1 MINGYAGG
9 VIPAMV
15 FDYAAD
21 PTLAAFAIAIV
32 DLILRIVG
40 FIVIYPFIKG
50 LLTLVIFRPI
60 WSFGIKKAL
69 IRRQN
74 DKMYEQAI
82 DEGRKDYKPKKRYK
96 KNFFGRFFGGFI
108 GAFQGLLVAFVVL
121 LPLLIMTSFLS
132 IETSGTPIDHTDGD
146 TELAIGGLPDLGGLE
161 TMLDDY
167 LAQIDELNA
176 QGLGAIVRQITISG
190 KPLDRY
196 IFDRVFTTQ
205 VKEAA
210 DDVKEI
216 NWINELQGILTIS
229 RTLYE
234 GGYIGGEFGVEDI
247 DQDLMNDIDVIFN
260 YLETSDL
267 MAYMIPTATAF
278 GLDAFR
284 DQLPAN
290 ISDELADDAV
300 ATVQSIDWKTE
311 FTNVQEIINA
321 ILTFGSYQ
329 EFQAYMADPN
339 LLLDLT
345 PEQGVELANI
355 VRAMGNMQ
363 ILELIPVAVEYATT
377 MNELQS
383 QLAWIDEAER
393 QAYLE
398 EQLGFL
404 IDNPEFF
411 NGVDGEF
418 ARLALLIEGIYTD
431 EFGDVNLRQLI
442 STSDP
447 EAFLEAQNED
457 WIDNLLEKIVDLE
470 ILLNTIPVGVD
481 YALYTQVGDLVDETL
496 AADIEQALSEV
507 SWDEEILNIG
517 DIYKEAV
524 QLGIANVLG
533 DNPNYILFVD
543 NVMENNMDHVR
554 MIVEHIFEDSALVG
568 AALELA
574 SPILVERFVTN
585 PDVAEIVNQALISD
599 PVSGEVDFNVGQE
612 LNTILDI
619 VEKVYLFTSAEELTN
634 FGGLTTESKFEL
646 FSSFGTLTETQFDE
660 LKASFESL
668 QILDRVG
675 ESGLNYVKNSMGVEQ
690 LYVPAEVNL
699 GADIGS
705 ILGLGYYVAKYTYEH
720 KALYPSYEE
729 IDFAPLF
736 ADAEFRSYLIPSEDS
751 NHSELLLAN
760 LAYNAKFYSNDA
772 SISSYLKVPTTL
784 MDASPEDEVWED
796 ELSALLGAVFDLA
809 ASFEDSEVLTL
820 SYQDVI
826 AFKNAPKEA
835 SIELITQ
842 FADPLKADETFGSLD
857 SSVIL
862 RTSLKQAI
870 DSLGGSTGDALGG
883 YAILTPDIAIDGDML
898 KEGML
903 VELINGVA
911 ILLDDMN
918 DTWKY
923 ETIAELTGGL
933 GVDQI
938 IPAFNNLEDSSLLA
952 FTNITLIKGVISD
965 ALLSTDIKNFGIE
978 KLNGAQDFFVAPA
991 DFLDLDPLLLDLEG
1005 VKGDEIGKLLI
1016 SIKSLQLPNQE
1027 ALNSFGPQML
1037 NAMIGR
1043 NSDGTMDD
1051 LDRFFDSGIL
1061 YTFLDKAL
1069 QLDGINDFVNDMLST
1084 AFEGAAVT
1092 IDLSPHP
1099 AILGNAV
1106 DDEPIE
1112 EGRITKNEFRNMV
1125 ISAALLG
1132 PLGEIG
1138 IETFPQMI
1146 DPLATEDDFTTFLG
1160 SDYIYTVVGR
1170 LFENEG
1176 FGDYIGGFLAGA
1188 FGEGITLDMT
1198 TPSDAKG
1205 NAGVEEDIITKQE
1218 LRYIMVS
1225 FKLLGLDQGTEGIN
1239 EERILNLVG
1248 ANDVAG
1254 VDDFDRFIQ
1263 SKYIAD
1269 KLSIVLTSDAI
1280 LDILSAGRFLPV
1292 DFVLPPS
1299 SYTIID
1305 GRERLTNEEF
1315 GSIFGGIKVMG
1326 ITNFTGGGVGIE
1338 TLTSLT
1344 SAQVIE
1350 ILNSNY
1356 LYTYI
1361 DLMLKTETSFT
1372 VPPTALETTGEYTGM
1387 VKKSEITDIFVAIA
1401 TFNLG
1406 SGELPDPAEITVEQ
1420 IQNLLNDTDSAIVQ
1434 SLLSQ
1439 AIIDALGAENVPDDA
1454 LESANLLTNEELDA
1468 IVAALAVISGDPAT
1482 PVTEVAN
1489 AIDTLTVGQVNDID
1503 LTETGSATIKQLISD
1518 AILEQ
1523 INPSNV
1529 PEDAYDPI
1537 SSTNNVLLLSSI
1549 LADPLRRLSDTE
1561 LAEIIAALNILAGH
1575 DEEVLIT
1582 AISTDVKVGQ
1592 AVELKT
1598 NNSFVIKQLISDNIE
1613 SVLTGLVVIPDSAYV
1628 DVEKT
1633 RISNT
1638 EMNNMIDAMVV
1649 LANNDLN
1656 ALVTSIST
1664 NVTVGQTQGLK
1675 TNGSLIIRQLIS
1687 DKIVEILGAGAIPAS
1702 AYDTVE
1708 TTMFSQQEVEQMID
1722 ALYVLADEDP
1732 LLPVQSVSTD
1742 VNVGQV
1748 KDLRPNTS
1756 LIIRQLITDNIDD
1769 VLGAT
1774 VAIPSTAY
1782 DTEETTMFTQTEIG
1796 EMIDALEVLADGD
1809 LTLPVASISTNVTV
1823 GQTQGL
1829 KDNESLIINQLI
1841 SDKVVETLTA
1851 AGSTIPDEAYVDSVT
1866 KLILKDSE
1874 IDNMIDALV
1883 VLADGNLTLPVAS
1896 ISTDVTVGQTQG
1908 LKTNGSLIIRQLITD
1923 NVEDILLATVTF
1935 PAAAYD
1941 TTYPTMLTS
1950 AEVSEMIDALYELS
1964 DEDPTLPVASIST
1977 NVTVGQTQSLKEN
1990 ESLIINQLIS
2000 NKIVETLTAAGNTIP
2015 DSSYTDPVLKVIL
2028 KDTEIDSMIDALS
2041 VLADGDD
2048 DMLVTAIPTDVTIG
2062 QLKSLS
2068 VSESVIIQRLIRDS
2082 IVDAVNLTYFP
2093 DEAYVG
2099 DTPGDQLKAAEIS
2112 NMILALEVLAGS
2124 TVPGDRDTVKVT
2136 AVSTNPTVGQ
2146 TQDLKDNA
2154 SLIINQLISESIV
2167 SALSSQTIP
2176 DGAYIDSVT
2185 KETLKDTE
2193 IDSMI
2198 DALLILA
2205 DNDENV
2211 LVSAVPVDV
2220 TIGQLKGLSTS
2231 ASIIIQRL
2239 ITDSIVDAV
2248 NLTYFP
2254 DEAYVGDT
2262 PSDQLKTLEI
2272 SNMILALEV
2281 LAGSTVPGDRDTTK
2295 ISAVSTNVT
2304 IGQTQSLKTND
2315 SLIINQLI
2323 SESIVSTLTT
2333 AGSAIPDDAYV
2344 NAVTKESLTN
2354 DEIDYMIDALLILAD
2369 GNTALPVASISTSV
2383 DVGQTQDLKTNSS
2396 VIIRQLISD
2405 AIVDSVG
2412 LTATIPD
2419 DAYIDPV
2426 GKERLTDTEI
2436 NHMIDALLILA
2447 DGDLDLPVT
2456 NISTDI
2462 TIGQLDD
2469 LTASDSII
2477 MQKLIT
2483 DSIVDAVTV
2492 DKVPDDAYISDTP
2505 GNNLKPTEVAAMV
2518 DALRILADDP
2528 LDPLDVPD
2536 DKKVSSISTNV
2547 TVGQAKDLK
2556 VNGSVIIKQIISDS
2570 IVTMLTAPKIRE
2582 TAYIDPVEKDRL
2594 TNDEIGYMIDALDV
2608 LSGGNDALAV
2618 SAITVNEN
2626 SLSISSLQQFNE
2638 NSIILNRL
2646 ISNAIIDGLG
2656 AAEIPVES
2664 YEDSVAKTDLI
2675 RPEIDAIL
2683 EALDTLGIGTSGA
2696 GGIGMADLTFSDL
2709 DTVVAIGTTDLV
2721 KYPLGFSPIVAHILS
2736 DPMIAAVTDVRSGYE
2751 YGVPSTAYRN
2761 TYDLLHDEIE
2771 GLVAA
2776 LKLIGNVGTDPGQQ
2790 DPVETDLSEV
2800 IVDPDA
2806 FDGDMILDLV
2816 AIDGLIVYRLISKG
2830 INDTGI
2836 DTVPS
2841 HVSDSGARN
2850 YDATL
2855 LAVLPAPEIYD
2866 IKIDEMTHIAE
2877 SMNIMN
2883 ISSVANIQA
2892 SITLVALQSLTP
2904 AELTA
2909 LVEDDTDGPNTIIY
2923 YLIALTVDPTN
2934 TLFFDDDPNTY
2945 NVTFDS
2951 NYEMDGGVRVRLTR
2965 DAIASVL

>member
-9 VIPAMV
+9 IIPAMV

-21 PTLAAFAIAIV
+21 PALAAFAIAIV

-40 FIVIYPFIKG
+40 FILIYPFIKG
-50 LLTLVIFRPI
+50 LLTLIIFRPI
-60 WSFGIKKAL
+60 WSYGIKKAL

-82 DEGRKDYKPKKRYK
+82 DEGRKNYKPQKRYK
-96 KNFFGRFFGGFI
+96 KNFFGRFFGGFM

-132 IETSGTPIDHTDGD
+132 VETSGTPIDHTDGD

-161 TMLDDY
+161 TMLDNY

-234 GGYIGGEFGVEDI
+234 GGYIDGEFGVEDI

-278 GLDAFR
+278 GLDMFR

-290 ISDELADDAV
+290 ISDELADEAV
-300 ATVQSIDWKTE
+300 ATVQNIDWKNE
-311 FTNVQEIINA
+311 FTNVQDIINA
-321 ILTFGSYQ
+321 ILMFGSYE

-363 ILELIPVAVEYATT
+363 ILELIPVAVQYATT
-377 MNELQS
+377 MNEIQS

-442 STSDP
+442 STSDA

-470 ILLNTIPVGVD
+470 TLLNTIPVGVD

-507 SWDEEILNIG
+507 SWDEEILNVG
-517 DIYKEAV
+517 DIYKTAV
-524 QLGIANVLG
+524 QLGVASLLG
-533 DNPNYILFVD
+533 DNPNYVVFVD
-543 NVMENNMDHVR
+543 QVMANNMDDVR
-554 MIVEHIFEDSALVG
+554 MIVEYIFEDSALVK
-568 AALELA
+568 AALEIA
-574 SPILVERFVTN
+574 SPVLVERFVTN

-599 PVSGEVDFNVGQE
+599 PESGEVDFNIGQE
-612 LNTILDI
+612 INTFLDI

-646 FSSFGTLTETQFDE
+646 FSSFGTLTEDQFGE

-675 ESGLNYVKNSMGVEQ
+675 ESGLNYVKDSMGIEQ
-690 LYVPAEVNL
+690 LYVPTEVNL

-720 KALYPSYEE
+720 KALYPTYEE

-736 ADAEFRSYLIPSEDS
+736 ADQEFRSYLIPSEDS
-751 NHSELLLAN
+751 NHSDLLLAN

-772 SISSYLKVPTTL
+772 SISSYLKVPTAL
-784 MDASPEDEVWED
+784 MDASPEDEAWKN

-820 SYQDVI
+820 SYRDVI
-826 AFKNAPKEA
+826 AFKNAPTEA

-842 FADPLKADETFGSLD
+842 FADPIKADETFGSLD
-857 SSVIL
+857 RSVIL

-870 DSLGGSTGDALGG
+870 DALGASTGDALGG

-911 ILLDDMN
+911 ILVDDMN
-918 DTWKY
+918 DTWQY
-923 ETIAELTGGL
+923 DTIAELTGNL

-952 FTNITLIKGVISD
+952 FTNVTLIKGVISD
-965 ALLSTDIKNFGIE
+965 ALLSTDIKNFGID

-991 DFLDLDPLLLDLEG
+991 NFLDLDPLLLDLEG

-1016 SIKSLQLPNQE
+1016 SVKSLQLPNQE

-1112 EGRITKNEFRNMV
+1112 EGRITKNEFRHMV

-1138 IETFPQMI
+1138 IETFPRMI
-1146 DPLATEDDFTTFLG
+1146 NPLATEDDFTTFLG

-1205 NAGVEEDIITKQE
+1205 TVGVEEDIITKQE

-1269 KLSIVLTSDAI
+1269 KLSIVLTSDTVIELIA
-1280 LDILSAGRFLPV
+1280 AGRFLPSE
-1292 DFVLPPS
+1292 FEILPS
-1299 SYTIID
+1299 AYTIID
-1305 GRERLTNEEF
+1305 GRKRLTNTEF
-1315 GSIFGGIKVMG
+1315 SNIFSGLYALGLSD
-1326 ITNFTGGGVGIE
+1326 FE
-1338 TLTSLT
+1338 DTSQLINNLKNLDDNDVE
-1344 SAQVIE
+1344 QVLE
-1350 ILNSNY
+1350 SY
-1356 LYTYI
+1356 FLYEFI
-1361 DLMLKTETSFT
+1361 DLMLKSETAITIPSQ
-1372 VPPTALETTGEYTGM
+1372 ALETSGEFIGM
-1387 VKKSEITDIFVAIA
+1387 IKKSEISDIFTALSI
-1401 TFNLG
+1401 FELG
-1406 SGELPDPAEITVEQ
+1406 EGEGPNPEEITVDDI
-1420 IQNLLNDTDSAIVQ
+1420 IQLIDETDSSIVQ
-1434 SLLSQ
+1434 ALLSD
-1439 AIIDALGAENVPDDA
+1439 AIIQALGAENVPADA
-1454 LESANLLTNEELDA
+1454 LESEGLLEQDEIDA
-1468 IVAALAVISGDPAT
+1468 IVAVLDIIQGDDEDVPILSLADKIKD
-1482 PVTEVAN
+1482 
-1489 AIDTLTVGQVNDID
+1489 LTVEQANEID
-1503 LTETGSATIKQLISD
+1503 LTETGSATIKQMISD
-1518 AILEQ
+1518 RILNTL
-1523 INPSNV
+1523 NPSVVPDGALNPLSTSNV
-1529 PEDAYDPI
+1529 A
-1537 SSTNNVLLLSSI
+1537 LLSIQLDDEPTVLTRLTDVELQQII
-1549 LADPLRRLSDTE
+1549 LA
-1561 LAEIIAALNILAGH
+1561 INILSPIKSTK
-1575 DEEVLIT
+1575 IT
-1582 AISTDVKVGQ
+1582 QIPTDP
-1592 AVELKT
+1592 T
-1598 NNSFVIKQLISDNIE
+1598 I
-1613 SVLTGLVVIPDSAYV
+1613 
-1628 DVEKT
+1628 
-1633 RISNT
+1633 
-1638 EMNNMIDAMVV
+1638 
-1649 LANNDLN
+1649 
-1656 ALVTSIST
+1656 
-1664 NVTVGQTQGLK
+1664 GQTRDLQSI
-1675 TNGSLIIRQLIS
+1675 TSLIIRQFMT
-1687 DKIVEILGAGAIPAS
+1687 DKIAVALATQVTFPSASYDETHTTILSTIEVSNLLDAIS
-1702 AYDTVE
+1702 ILAYNNIDNDPEYDVNDE
-1708 TTMFSQQEVEQMID
+1708 SVQDVRTT
-1722 ALYVLADEDP
+1722 LYVKDA
-1732 LLPVQSVSTD
+1732 VSLKTTD
-1742 VNVGQV
+1742 
-1748 KDLRPNTS
+1748 S
-1756 LIIRQLITDNIDD
+1756 YIIRQLITDKIEGILETEL
-1769 VLGAT
+1769 VFP
-1774 VAIPSTAY
+1774 VVAY
-1782 DTEETTMFTQTEIG
+1782 DTVNTTMLSKTEIG
-1796 EMIDALEVLADGD
+1796 HMIDALVILAYSNPTDNPNYDVNEEPITGISSD
-1809 LTLPVASISTNVTV
+1809 VNVGKARGLKNNESYIVRQLVTDNIETALSSTVVFPTNAYDPVDTTMLLHDEIKEIIDALYIMSDENDDLPVTSVPTSVTV
-1823 GQTQGL
+1823 GQTTDL
-1829 KDNESLIINQLI
+1829 KDNESLIINQLV
-1841 SDKVVETLTA
+1841 SD
-1851 AGSTIPDEAYVDSVT
+1851 
-1866 KLILKDSE
+1866 
-1874 IDNMIDALV
+1874 
-1883 VLADGNLTLPVAS
+1883 
-1896 ISTDVTVGQTQG
+1896 
-1908 LKTNGSLIIRQLITD
+1908 
-1923 NVEDILLATVTF
+1923 
-1935 PAAAYD
+1935 
-1941 TTYPTMLTS
+1941 
-1950 AEVSEMIDALYELS
+1950 
-1964 DEDPTLPVASIST
+1964 
-1977 NVTVGQTQSLKEN
+1977 
-1990 ESLIINQLIS
+1990 
-2000 NKIVETLTAAGNTIP
+2000 KIVESLTASGRTIP
-2015 DSSYTDPVLKVIL
+2015 VTAYTDPVLQVIL

-2048 DMLVTAIPTDVTIG
+2048 DMLVTNIPTDVTIG

-2068 VSESVIIQRLIRDS
+2068 ISPSV
-2082 IVDAVNLTYFP
+2082 
-2093 DEAYVG
+2093 
-2099 DTPGDQLKAAEIS
+2099 
-2112 NMILALEVLAGS
+2112 
-2124 TVPGDRDTVKVT
+2124 
-2136 AVSTNPTVGQ
+2136 
-2146 TQDLKDNA
+2146 
-2154 SLIINQLISESIV
+2154 
-2167 SALSSQTIP
+2167 
-2176 DGAYIDSVT
+2176 
-2185 KETLKDTE
+2185 
-2193 IDSMI
+2193 
-2198 DALLILA
+2198 
-2205 DNDENV
+2205 
-2211 LVSAVPVDV
+2211 
-2220 TIGQLKGLSTS
+2220 
-2231 ASIIIQRL
+2231 IIQRL
-2239 ITDSIVDAV
+2239 ITDSIIDAV

-2262 PSDQLKTLEI
+2262 PSDQLKTAEI
-2272 SNMILALEV
+2272 SNMILALEI
-2281 LAGSTVPGDRDTTK
+2281 LAGSTTPGDRDDTE
-2295 ISAVSTNVT
+2295 VEDVPTNVT
-2304 IGQTQSLKTND
+2304 VGQTQSLKNND

-2323 SESIVSTLTT
+2323 SESIVDTLTT
-2333 AGSAIPDDAYV
+2333 AGSTIPDDAYV

-2354 DEIDYMIDALLILAD
+2354 DEIDHMIDALLILAD
-2369 GNTALPVASISTSV
+2369 GNTATPVSGISTIV

-2405 AIVDSVG
+2405 AIVDSIG
-2412 LTATIPD
+2412 LTANIPD

-2447 DGDLDLPVT
+2447 NGNLDKPVS
-2456 NISTDI
+2456 NIDTDI

-2483 DSIVDAVTV
+2483 DSIVDAVSV

-2505 GNNLKPTEVAAMV
+2505 GNNLKATEVAAMI

-2683 EALDTLGIGTSGA
+2683 LALDTLGIGTSGA
-2696 GGIGMADLTFSDL
+2696 GGIGMADLTFADL

-2776 LKLIGNVGTDPGQQ
+2776 LKLIGD
-2790 DPVETDLSEV
+2790 VEPAEEATTTVAD
-2800 IVDPDA
+2800 ITVDPDN
-2806 FDGDMILDLV
+2806 FNGTMINNLV
-2816 AIDGLIVYRLISKG
+2816 ALDKLIVYRLISKG
-2830 INDTGI
+2830 INDAGI
-2836 DTVPS
+2836 DTLPS

-2850 YDATL
+2850 YDAAL
-2855 LAVLPAPEIYD
+2855 LAVLPAPEVYD

-2883 ISSVANIQA
+2883 ISSVANIQS

-2945 NVTFDS
+2945 NATFDS

>member
-1 MINGYAGG
+1 MPEIPSLLIIQWGIVGFYVVIYFILGFLRGGSKSTYFTIVAFITTFISLYLISFISLNLFLSSSFTLVNLLEMINGYAGG
-9 VIPAMV
+9 IIPAMV

-40 FIVIYPFIKG
+40 FIVIYPLIKG
-50 LLTLVIFRPI
+50 LLTLIIFRPI
-60 WSFGIKKAL
+60 WSYGIKKAL

-82 DEGRKDYKPKKRYK
+82 DEGRKDYKPQKRYK
-96 KNFFGRFFGGFI
+96 KNFFGRFFGGFM

-121 LPLLIMTSFLS
+121 LPLLILTSFLS
-132 IETSGTPIDHTDGD
+132 IETSGTPIEHTDGD

-161 TMLDDY
+161 TMLDNY

-234 GGYIGGEFGVEDI
+234 GGYIGGDFGVEDI
-247 DQDLMNDIDVIFN
+247 NQDMMNDIDVIFN

-278 GLDAFR
+278 GLDMFR

-290 ISDELADDAV
+290 ISDELADEAV
-300 ATVQSIDWKTE
+300 ATVQNIDWKNE

-418 ARLALLIEGIYTD
+418 ARLALLIESIYTD

-447 EAFLEAQNED
+447 EAFLEAQNEE

-470 ILLNTIPVGVD
+470 TLLNTIPVGVD

-507 SWDEEILNIG
+507 SWDEEILNVG
-517 DIYKEAV
+517 DIYKTAV
-524 QLGIANVLG
+524 QLGVASLLG
-533 DNPNYILFVD
+533 DNPNYVVFVD
-543 NVMENNMDHVR
+543 QVMANNMDDVR
-554 MIVEHIFEDSALVG
+554 MIVEYIFEDSALVK
-568 AALELA
+568 AALEIA
-574 SPILVERFVTN
+574 SPVLVERFVTN

-599 PVSGEVDFNVGQE
+599 SESGEVDFNVGQE
-612 LNTILDI
+612 INTLLDI

-646 FSSFGTLTETQFDE
+646 FSSFGTLTEDQFGE

-675 ESGLNYVKNSMGVEQ
+675 ESGLNYVKDSMGIEQ

-720 KALYPSYEE
+720 KALYPTYEE

-736 ADAEFRSYLIPSEDS
+736 ADDEFRSYLIPSEDS
-751 NHSELLLAN
+751 NHSDLLLAN

-784 MDASPEDEVWED
+784 MDASPEDDVWNE
-796 ELSALLGAVFDLA
+796 ELAALLGAVFDLA
-809 ASFEDSEVLTL
+809 ASFEDSSVLTL
-820 SYQDVI
+820 SYKDMI
-826 AFKNAPKEA
+826 AFKNAPTEA

-842 FADPLKADETFGSLD
+842 FVDPIKADETFGSLD

-862 RTSLKQAI
+862 RTSLKQTI

-883 YAILTPDIAIDGDML
+883 YAILTPDIAVDGDML

-911 ILLDDMN
+911 ILVDDMN
-918 DTWKY
+918 DTWQY
-923 ETIAELTGGL
+923 DTIAELTGNL

-952 FTNITLIKGVISD
+952 FTNVTLIKGVISD

-978 KLNGAQDFFVAPA
+978 KLNGAQEFFIAPA

-1037 NAMIGR
+1037 NQMIGR

-1099 AILGNAV
+1099 DILGNEI
-1106 DDEPIE
+1106 DHEPIE
-1112 EGRITKNEFRNMV
+1112 VGRITKNEFRHMV

-1138 IETFPQMI
+1138 IETFPRMI

-1205 NAGVEEDIITKQE
+1205 SAGVEEDIITKQE

-1269 KLSIVLTSDAI
+1269 KLSIVLTSDTVIELIA
-1280 LDILSAGRFLPV
+1280 AGRFLPSE
-1292 DFVLPPS
+1292 FEILPS
-1299 SYTIID
+1299 AYTIID
-1305 GRERLTNEEF
+1305 GRKRLTNTEF
-1315 GSIFGGIKVMG
+1315 SNIFSGLYVLGLSD
-1326 ITNFTGGGVGIE
+1326 FE
-1338 TLTSLT
+1338 DTSQLINNLKNLEDNDVE
-1344 SAQVIE
+1344 QVLE
-1350 ILNSNY
+1350 SY
-1356 LYTYI
+1356 FLYEFI
-1361 DLMLKTETSFT
+1361 DLMLKSETAIT
-1372 VPPTALETTGEYTGM
+1372 VPSQALETSGEFIGM
-1387 VKKSEITDIFVAIA
+1387 IKKSEISDIFTALSI
-1401 TFNLG
+1401 FELG
-1406 SGELPDPAEITVEQ
+1406 EGEGPNPEEITVDDI
-1420 IQNLLNDTDSAIVQ
+1420 IQLIDETDSSIVQ
-1434 SLLSQ
+1434 ALLSD
-1439 AIIDALGAENVPDDA
+1439 AIIQALGAENIPADA
-1454 LESANLLTNEELDA
+1454 LESEGLLEQDEIDA
-1468 IVAALAVISGDPAT
+1468 IVAVLDIIQGDDEDVPILSLADKIED
-1482 PVTEVAN
+1482 
-1489 AIDTLTVGQVNDID
+1489 LTVEQANEID
-1503 LTETGSATIKQLISD
+1503 LTETGSATIKQMISD
-1518 AILEQ
+1518 RILNTL
-1523 INPSNV
+1523 NPTVVPDGALNPLSASNV
-1529 PEDAYDPI
+1529 
-1537 SSTNNVLLLSSI
+1537 TLLSMQLDGEETPLTRLTDLELQQII
-1549 LADPLRRLSDTE
+1549 LA
-1561 LAEIIAALNILAGH
+1561 INILSPDASTK
-1575 DEEVLIT
+1575 IT
-1582 AISTDVKVGQ
+1582 QIP
-1592 AVELKT
+1592 T
-1598 NNSFVIKQLISDNIE
+1598 NPTI
-1613 SVLTGLVVIPDSAYV
+1613 
-1628 DVEKT
+1628 
-1633 RISNT
+1633 
-1638 EMNNMIDAMVV
+1638 
-1649 LANNDLN
+1649 
-1656 ALVTSIST
+1656 
-1664 NVTVGQTQGLK
+1664 GQTRDLQSI
-1675 TNGSLIIRQLIS
+1675 TSLIIRQFMT
-1687 DKIVEILGAGAIPAS
+1687 DKIAVALATQVTFPSASYDDTHTSILSTTEVSNLLDAIS
-1702 AYDTVE
+1702 ILAYNNIDNDPEYDVNDE
-1708 TTMFSQQEVEQMID
+1708 SVQDVRTT
-1722 ALYVLADEDP
+1722 LYVKDAVALKT
-1732 LLPVQSVSTD
+1732 TD
-1742 VNVGQV
+1742 
-1748 KDLRPNTS
+1748 S
-1756 LIIRQLITDNIDD
+1756 YIIRQLITDKIEEILDAE
-1769 VLGAT
+1769 LT
-1774 VAIPSTAY
+1774 FPSVAY
-1782 DTEETTMFTQTEIG
+1782 DPVHTSMLSKAEIG
-1796 EMIDALEVLADGD
+1796 HMIDALVILAYNNSEDDPDYDPDYDVNDELITDINPEVNVGKAVSLKTTDSYIIRQLITNKIEGILGTELVFPVVAYDTVNTTMLSKTEIGHMIDALVILAYDNPTDDPNYDVNEEAITEINSDVNVGKARGLKNNESYIVRQLVTD
-1809 LTLPVASISTNVTV
+1809 NIETALSSTVVFPSNAYDPVHTTMLLHDEIKEIIDALYIMSDENDDLPVTSVPTSVTV
-1823 GQTQGL
+1823 GQTTDL
-1829 KDNESLIINQLI
+1829 KDNESLIINQLV
-1841 SDKVVETLTA
+1841 SD
-1851 AGSTIPDEAYVDSVT
+1851 
-1866 KLILKDSE
+1866 
-1874 IDNMIDALV
+1874 
-1883 VLADGNLTLPVAS
+1883 
-1896 ISTDVTVGQTQG
+1896 
-1908 LKTNGSLIIRQLITD
+1908 
-1923 NVEDILLATVTF
+1923 
-1935 PAAAYD
+1935 
-1941 TTYPTMLTS
+1941 
-1950 AEVSEMIDALYELS
+1950 
-1964 DEDPTLPVASIST
+1964 
-1977 NVTVGQTQSLKEN
+1977 
-1990 ESLIINQLIS
+1990 
-2000 NKIVETLTAAGNTIP
+2000 KIVESLTASGRTIP
-2015 DSSYTDPVLKVIL
+2015 VTAYTDPVLQVIL
-2028 KDTEIDSMIDALS
+2028 KDTEIDNMIDALS

-2048 DMLVTAIPTDVTIG
+2048 DMLVTNIPTDVTIG
-2062 QLKSLS
+2062 QLKILS
-2068 VSESVIIQRLIRDS
+2068 VSVSVIIQRLITDS
-2082 IVDAVNLTYFP
+2082 IIDAVNLTYFP
-2093 DEAYVG
+2093 DTAYVD
-2099 DTPGDQLKAAEIS
+2099 DTPG
-2112 NMILALEVLAGS
+2112 
-2124 TVPGDRDTVKVT
+2124 
-2136 AVSTNPTVGQ
+2136 
-2146 TQDLKDNA
+2146 
-2154 SLIINQLISESIV
+2154 
-2167 SALSSQTIP
+2167 
-2176 DGAYIDSVT
+2176 
-2185 KETLKDTE
+2185 
-2193 IDSMI
+2193 
-2198 DALLILA
+2198 
-2205 DNDENV
+2205 
-2211 LVSAVPVDV
+2211 
-2220 TIGQLKGLSTS
+2220 
-2231 ASIIIQRL
+2231 
-2239 ITDSIVDAV
+2239 
-2248 NLTYFP
+2248 
-2254 DEAYVGDT
+2254 
-2262 PSDQLKTLEI
+2262 DQLKTLEI

-2281 LAGSTVPGDRDTTK
+2281 LAGSSVPGDRDTTK

-2304 IGQTQSLKTND
+2304 VGQTQSLKTND

-2333 AGSAIPDDAYV
+2333 AGSTIPDDAYV

-2369 GNTALPVASISTSV
+2369 GNTATPVSGISTSV

-2419 DAYIDPV
+2419 EAYIDPV

-2447 DGDLDLPVT
+2447 NGDLDKSVSS
-2456 NISTDI
+2456 IDTDI

-2664 YEDSVAKTDLI
+2664 YEDSVAKTDLV

-2696 GGIGMADLTFSDL
+2696 GGITTAQITFADLY
-2709 DTVVAIGTTDLV
+2709 VVLAIGTTDLI

-2736 DPMIAAVTDVRSGYE
+2736 DPMEQAVSNVRSGHD
-2751 YGVPSTAYRN
+2751 YGLHVLAYRN
-2761 TYDLLHDEIE
+2761 TNDLKYKEIVSLVDALALIAEVPAVNPTSTTIAAAVLLMDPDNFGPTLLELLIDENSLLVYRIISIGIFDANIANEDAYIPNTDPTYDTSLPEPAVLKDIKVAEMEHLVITMNIFAMDSVSDIAAISIGDVLGLTDSQIDDLLDNTNTIVYYIINDLIQAQPL
-2771 GLVAA
+2771 LVAQLA
-2776 LKLIGNVGTDPGQQ
+2776 PSDF
-2790 DPVETDLSEV
+2790 ETFAPFRIKRVS
-2800 IVDPDA
+2800 
-2806 FDGDMILDLV
+2806 MI
-2816 AIDGLIVYRLISKG
+2816 
-2830 INDTGI
+2830 
-2836 DTVPS
+2836 
-2841 HVSDSGARN
+2841 
-2850 YDATL
+2850 TL
-2855 LAVLPAPEIYD
+2855 L
-2866 IKIDEMTHIAE
+2866 K
-2877 SMNIMN
+2877 NN
-2883 ISSVANIQA
+2883 N
-2892 SITLVALQSLTP
+2892 
-2904 AELTA
+2904 
-2909 LVEDDTDGPNTIIY
+2909 
-2923 YLIALTVDPTN
+2923 
-2934 TLFFDDDPNTY
+2934 
-2945 NVTFDS
+2945 
-2951 NYEMDGGVRVRLTR
+2951 
-2965 DAIASVL
+2965 